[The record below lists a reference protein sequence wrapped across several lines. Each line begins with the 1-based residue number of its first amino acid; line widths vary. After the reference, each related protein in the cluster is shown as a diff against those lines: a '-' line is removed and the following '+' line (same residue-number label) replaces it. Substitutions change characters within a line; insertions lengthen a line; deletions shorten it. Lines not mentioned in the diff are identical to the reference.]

1 MYTQPQHNSIMQ
13 NETNVLK
20 MRELINKKQE
30 QISVRNVT
38 MRPGYYND
46 QLKRNAWRTLQNY

>member
-1 MYTQPQHNSIMQ
+1 MYTQPAHNSIMQ
-13 NETNVLK
+13 NETNALK

-30 QISVRNVT
+30 QIKKDNVS

-46 QLKRNAWRTLQNY
+46 QLRGNVWRTLNNY